1 MAVTSIWPI
10 KGRVDKVI
18 NYARNPEKTHDK
30 EKLSELH
37 EIEGVV
43 EYAADEMKT
52 EKRAYVT
59 CLNLHSEETAAQE
72 FMETK
77 RLMQNEGGRSCYHGY
92 QSFKADEVDADTAH
106 SIGVALARELWG
118 DRFQVVIATHC
129 NTGHYHN
136 HFVINSVS
144 DVDGK
149 KFYNS
154 PADYRRM
161 REVSDRLCREAK
173 ISVIECPADRRANYG
188 EWLAE
193 KNGKPTMRNRIRE
206 DIDRAILASTT
217 EREFQRV
224 MKEMGYEVITKT
236 PKGSPRVHP
245 IVRIVDGGKNF
256 RLDKLGEYYELDSI
270 KQRIQNNYRRKTPF
284 PEVAEDTKA
293 PYYQY
298 KEKAKKATGLY
309 ALYLYYCYELH
320 IIVHKPASVKKVSA
334 FLREDVTYRWTD
346 KLGKR
351 NTIYAATL
359 EDLREQEEQ
368 ILVDQHDGIKANIK
382 NVTVNDVYE
391 LWCQLK
397 RGIKDST
404 MKNYI
409 YMYELFVKP
418 TFGKKKLVQVKKS
431 DVRRFYNQLID
442 DKVLKPSTVDVIH
455 NIVHQVFQIA
465 VDDDMIRSNP
475 AANMLREIKMAHGSE
490 IEKRKALTLEQ
501 EELFLGYLARTSK
514 YQHWY
519 PIFYIMANT
528 GMRVG
533 EITGLRWCDVDM
545 ENGII
550 SVNHTLVYYN
560 HRDEKGCYFSIN
572 TPKTKAGILEIPM
585 TEGVKQAFLM
595 EKEFQEECGM
605 KSVSHIEG
613 YSDFVF
619 VNRNGEVQHQ
629 GTLNKALQR
638 IMRDCNSEVLEKKGV
653 DSDPVLLPKFS
664 CHVLRHTFATRM
676 CESGL
681 NVKVVQSVLGHA
693 DVTTTLDIYVTVTND
708 LKKREITA
716 FETYLKTG
724 AKQMANV

>member
-1 MAVTSIWPI
+1 M
-10 KGRVDKVI
+10 
-18 NYARNPEKTHDK
+18 
-30 EKLSELH
+30 
-37 EIEGVV
+37 
-43 EYAADEMKT
+43 
-52 EKRAYVT
+52 
-59 CLNLHSEETAAQE
+59 
-72 FMETK
+72 
-77 RLMQNEGGRSCYHGY
+77 
-92 QSFKADEVDADTAH
+92 
-106 SIGVALARELWG
+106 
-118 DRFQVVIATHC
+118 
-129 NTGHYHN
+129 
-136 HFVINSVS
+136 
-144 DVDGK
+144 
-149 KFYNS
+149 
-154 PADYRRM
+154 
-161 REVSDRLCREAK
+161 
-173 ISVIECPADRRANYG
+173 
-188 EWLAE
+188 
-193 KNGKPTMRNRIRE
+193 
-206 DIDRAILASTT
+206 
-217 EREFQRV
+217 
-224 MKEMGYEVITKT
+224 
-236 PKGSPRVHP
+236 
-245 IVRIVDGGKNF
+245 
-256 RLDKLGEYYELDSI
+256 
-270 KQRIQNNYRRKTPF
+270 
-284 PEVAEDTKA
+284 
-293 PYYQY
+293 
-298 KEKAKKATGLY
+298 
-309 ALYLYYCYELH
+309 
-320 IIVHKPASVKKVSA
+320 
-334 FLREDVTYRWTD
+334 
-346 KLGKR
+346 
-351 NTIYAATL
+351 
-359 EDLREQEEQ
+359 EDLREQGEQ

-382 NVTVNDVYE
+382 NITVNDVYE

-501 EELFLGYLARTSK
+501 EELFLGYLARTPK

-519 PIFYIMANT
+519 PVFYIMANT

-550 SVNHTLVYYN
+550 IVNHTLVYYN

-572 TPKTKAGILEIPM
+572 TPKTKAGIREIPM

>member
-1 MAVTSIWPI
+1 M
-10 KGRVDKVI
+10 
-18 NYARNPEKTHDK
+18 
-30 EKLSELH
+30 
-37 EIEGVV
+37 
-43 EYAADEMKT
+43 
-52 EKRAYVT
+52 
-59 CLNLHSEETAAQE
+59 
-72 FMETK
+72 
-77 RLMQNEGGRSCYHGY
+77 
-92 QSFKADEVDADTAH
+92 
-106 SIGVALARELWG
+106 
-118 DRFQVVIATHC
+118 
-129 NTGHYHN
+129 
-136 HFVINSVS
+136 
-144 DVDGK
+144 
-149 KFYNS
+149 
-154 PADYRRM
+154 
-161 REVSDRLCREAK
+161 
-173 ISVIECPADRRANYG
+173 
-188 EWLAE
+188 
-193 KNGKPTMRNRIRE
+193 
-206 DIDRAILASTT
+206 
-217 EREFQRV
+217 
-224 MKEMGYEVITKT
+224 
-236 PKGSPRVHP
+236 
-245 IVRIVDGGKNF
+245 
-256 RLDKLGEYYELDSI
+256 
-270 KQRIQNNYRRKTPF
+270 
-284 PEVAEDTKA
+284 
-293 PYYQY
+293 
-298 KEKAKKATGLY
+298 
-309 ALYLYYCYELH
+309 
-320 IIVHKPASVKKVSA
+320 
-334 FLREDVTYRWTD
+334 YRWTD

-501 EELFLGYLARTSK
+501 EELFLGYLARTPK

-572 TPKTKAGILEIPM
+572 TPKTKAGIREIPM

-653 DSDPVLLPKFS
+653 TPIRFFCLSS
-664 CHVLRHTFATRM
+664 RAM
-676 CESGL
+676 CYGIHSLQECARA
-681 NVKVVQSVLGHA
+681 V
-693 DVTTTLDIYVTVTND
+693 
-708 LKKREITA
+708 
-716 FETYLKTG
+716 
-724 AKQMANV
+724 

>member
-1 MAVTSIWPI
+1 MNNKININPSSTKWLE
-10 KGRVDKVI
+10 KDDRVV
-18 NYARNPEKTHDK
+18 
-30 EKLSELH
+30 
-37 EIEGVV
+37 
-43 EYAADEMKT
+43 
-52 EKRAYVT
+52 
-59 CLNLHSEETAAQE
+59 
-72 FMETK
+72 
-77 RLMQNEGGRSCYHGY
+77 
-92 QSFKADEVDADTAH
+92 
-106 SIGVALARELWG
+106 
-118 DRFQVVIATHC
+118 
-129 NTGHYHN
+129 
-136 HFVINSVS
+136 
-144 DVDGK
+144 
-149 KFYNS
+149 
-154 PADYRRM
+154 ADYFCDLGFRSLKQILDM
-161 REVSDRLCREAK
+161 RVFDLMNMQGLNA
-173 ISVIECPADRRANYG
+173 V
-188 EWLAE
+188 
-193 KNGKPTMRNRIRE
+193 
-206 DIDRAILASTT
+206 
-217 EREFQRV
+217 RV
-224 MKEMGYEVITKT
+224 EEVIICLYKWLNPNTAIDEAIYNGMMSQPFLYT
-236 PKGSPRVHP
+236 PWRKEHK
-245 IVRIVDGGKNF
+245 D
-256 RLDKLGEYYELDSI
+256 LAAI
-270 KQRIQNNYRRKTPF
+270 KVGDLVLTPGINM
-284 PEVAEDTKA
+284 KA
-293 PYYQY
+293 
-298 KEKAKKATGLY
+298 
-309 ALYLYYCYELH
+309 
-320 IIVHKPASVKKVSA
+320 
-334 FLREDVTYRWTD
+334 
-346 KLGKR
+346 
-351 NTIYAATL
+351 
-359 EDLREQEEQ
+359 
-368 ILVDQHDGIKANIK
+368 
-382 NVTVNDVYE
+382 
-391 LWCQLK
+391 
-397 RGIKDST
+397 

-501 EELFLGYLARTSK
+501 EELFLGYLARTPK

-519 PIFYIMANT
+519 PVFYIMANT

-572 TPKTKAGILEIPM
+572 TPKTKAGIREIPM

>member
-1 MAVTSIWPI
+1 MQFQ
-10 KGRVDKVI
+10 K
-18 NYARNPEKTHDK
+18 K
-30 EKLSELH
+30 EKRQTTVRFDSH
-37 EIEGVV
+37 HV
-43 EYAADEMKT
+43 
-52 EKRAYVT
+52 
-59 CLNLHSEETAAQE
+59 
-72 FMETK
+72 
-77 RLMQNEGGRSCYHGY
+77 RLRTG
-92 QSFKADEVDADTAH
+92 EV
-106 SIGVALARELWG
+106 
-118 DRFQVVIATHC
+118 Q
-129 NTGHYHN
+129 
-136 HFVINSVS
+136 
-144 DVDGK
+144 
-149 KFYNS
+149 
-154 PADYRRM
+154 
-161 REVSDRLCREAK
+161 
-173 ISVIECPADRRANYG
+173 
-188 EWLAE
+188 
-193 KNGKPTMRNRIRE
+193 
-206 DIDRAILASTT
+206 
-217 EREFQRV
+217 
-224 MKEMGYEVITKT
+224 
-236 PKGSPRVHP
+236 
-245 IVRIVDGGKNF
+245 
-256 RLDKLGEYYELDSI
+256 
-270 KQRIQNNYRRKTPF
+270 RKTGS
-284 PEVAEDTKA
+284 
-293 PYYQY
+293 YM
-298 KEKAKKATGLY
+298 
-309 ALYLYYCYELH
+309 
-320 IIVHKPASVKKVSA
+320 
-334 FLREDVTYRWTD
+334 YRWTD

-382 NVTVNDVYE
+382 NITVNDVYE

-501 EELFLGYLARTSK
+501 EELFLGYLARTPK

-519 PIFYIMANT
+519 PVFYIMANT

-550 SVNHTLVYYN
+550 IVNHTLVYYN

-572 TPKTKAGILEIPM
+572 TPKTKAGIREIPM

-619 VNRNGEVQHQ
+619 VNRNGEVRHQ

-664 CHVLRHTFATRM
+664 CHGRVIIRT
-676 CESGL
+676 S
-681 NVKVVQSVLGHA
+681 
-693 DVTTTLDIYVTVTND
+693 
-708 LKKREITA
+708 
-716 FETYLKTG
+716 
-724 AKQMANV
+724 